1 MGVAG
6 DVKAQQEVWAFGDAD
21 AAGGLDFFRWRGVG
35 EDEIALRDVATV
47 MLQIDREG
55 AGKFSGAV
63 GGETEACNWFYG
75 ADEDAAGGARGF
87 GDDVEAVVDAIRK
100 IDIGVTGGAEYNAGA
115 GGDAGCGVGGEVGLT
130 EIALDVGFGFDDS
143 GANLALPD
151 SVKDDFAEQIAGYRR
166 GIARVKAA
174 G

>member
-1 MGVAG
+1 M
-6 DVKAQQEVWAFGDAD
+6 
-21 AAGGLDFFRWRGVG
+21 
-35 EDEIALRDVATV
+35 
-47 MLQIDREG
+47 
-55 AGKFSGAV
+55 
-63 GGETEACNWFYG
+63 
-75 ADEDAAGGARGF
+75 
-87 GDDVEAVVDAIRK
+87 DAIRK